1 MPELQTRGIKR
12 PDQDNLDTR
21 AATERTVINLATT
34 TIQAGANVV
43 FPKSSNNALLLLAGD
58 HNGCAVSSAGSQIR
72 GVSGARI
79 VRLWRISADCIVD
92 GVAFESVG
100 NDNATTLVSIT
111 NNAKVM
117 FRNCSF
123 RKATGDEGDYVTLE
137 SGSKAVFVGC
147 YWDGTPNAGNRVN
160 NAGVAA
166 NVQLI
171 GVNKTGRPDVNV
183 TIVAEV

>member
-1 MPELQTRGIKR
+1 MAEIQSRGIKR
-12 PDQDNLDTR
+12 PDQDNLDVR
-21 AATERTVINLATT
+21 ATTERTVANLAET
-34 TIQAGANVV
+34 TIPAGAVV
-43 FPKSSNNALLLLAGD
+43 SFPKTSANALLLLTGD
-58 HNGCAVSSAGSQIR
+58 HNGCTVSSANNQIR
-72 GVSGARI
+72 GASGARI
-79 VRLWRISADCIVD
+79 VRLWRITADCIVD
-92 GVAFESVG
+92 GVSFESVG
-100 NDNATTLVSIT
+100 YDNAQVLVAIS

-123 RKATGDEGDYVTLE
+123 RKATTDGGDYVTLT

-147 YWDGTPNAGNRVN
+147 YWDGTPSSGNRVN

-171 GVNKTGRPDVNV
+171 GVNKTGRPDINV

>member
-1 MPELQTRGIKR
+1 MRSQSL
-12 PDQDNLDTR
+12 
-21 AATERTVINLATT
+21 RTVTNLATT
-34 TIQAGANVV
+34 TIQAGSAIV
-43 FPKSSNNALLLLAGD
+43 FPKASANALLLLAGD
-58 HNGCAVSSAGSQIR
+58 HNGCNVSLAGSQIR
-72 GVSGARI
+72 GVSGARS
-79 VRLWRISADCIVD
+79 VRLWRITADCTID

-100 NDNATTLVSIT
+100 NDNSDVLVAIS
-111 NNAKVM
+111 NDAKVM

-123 RKATGDEGDYVTLE
+123 YKSVGDEGDYVTLE

-147 YWDGTPNAGNRVN
+147 YWDGTPTTGNRVN